1 VSAAPKTLKRV
12 ILEMGTGN
20 VLHSGDYTK
29 AAKRAVQDA
38 LHHSSLTIFRSLG
51 LEPSTMQIELT
62 LAAQEPEQIDL
73 AAVAATLPYGQVTP
87 KATKG
92 GLNVVD
98 DASGQKC
105 VIVNAAIIV
114 RLPL

>member
-1 VSAAPKTLKRV
+1 VSGDQKDLKRV

-20 VLHSGDYTK
+20 ALHSGDYTK

-51 LEPSTMQIELT
+51 LDPRSMQIELN
-62 LAAQEPEQIDL
+62 LAAQEPEKIDL
-73 AAVAATLPYGQVTP
+73 DAVAATLPYGHVTP
-87 KATKG
+87 RAIKG

-98 DASGQKC
+98 GSGGEPC

>member
-1 VSAAPKTLKRV
+1 MSATPQRV

-20 VLHSGDYTK
+20 ALHSGDYTK
-29 AAKRAVQDA
+29 AAMRAVQDA

-51 LEPSTMQIELT
+51 LDPNTMQIELN
-62 LAAQEPEQIDL
+62 LAAQEPDKIDL

-87 KATKG
+87 RASKG

-98 DASGQKC
+98 DASGNTC

>member
-1 VSAAPKTLKRV
+1 MSGDPKRV

-20 VLHSGDYTK
+20 ALHSGDYTK
-29 AAKRAVQDA
+29 AAMRAVQDA
-38 LHHSSLTIFRSLG
+38 LRHSSLTIFRSLG
-51 LEPSTMQIELT
+51 LDPNTMQIELN
-62 LAAQEPEQIDL
+62 LAAQEPEKIDL

-87 KATKG
+87 RASKG

-98 DASGQKC
+98 DASGDKC

>member
-1 VSAAPKTLKRV
+1 MSGTLKRV

-20 VLHSGDYTK
+20 ALHSGDYTK
-29 AAKRAVQDA
+29 AAQRAVEDA

-51 LEPSTMQIELT
+51 LDPASMGIELT
-62 LAAQEPEQIDL
+62 LAAQEPQKIDL

-87 KATKG
+87 KAVKG
-92 GLNVVD
+92 GLNVTE
-98 DASGQKC
+98 AGSTS